1 MKTLLLLRHAKSLE
15 KETLSVPDKMRPLT
29 DRGKHDIYKMT
40 KFLKNNKLIP
50 SLIISSSA
58 KRAKDTSNLL
68 AESIGY
74 DKNIHLSEL
83 LYGTDAN
90 YYIHVI
96 SEIADNIDIL
106 LLVGHNP
113 ILENLIELITNELI
127 IMETCSLVHI
137 LLPIATWREIKTHPN
152 GELIK
157 LVTIKD
163 LTLQDTQL

>member
-1 MKTLLLLRHAKSLE
+1 MKSLLLLRHAKTSDNNA
-15 KETLSVPDKMRPLT
+15 SISDGMRPLS
-29 DRGKHDIYKMT
+29 DSGKYDVYKMS

-74 DKNIHLSEL
+74 NKDILLSEL
-83 LYGTDAN
+83 LYKTNAKH
-90 YYIHVI
+90 YINVI
-96 SEIADNIDIL
+96 SKISNNINMV

-137 LLPIATWREIKTHPN
+137 LLPMTTWIEIKKNPK
-152 GELIK
+152 GKLIK
-157 LVTIKD
+157 LVTIKE
-163 LTLQDTQL
+163 LILQDT